1 MKDIF
6 LIAIIV
12 IFVSSVNGASIIDN
26 YDDDEFNTYQHL
38 YNLNDNSKV
47 YLIKKKN
54 NHVYFNQKNG
64 KYFSLYSLK
73 PRYNLDIEKKED
85 KYLIKILKFTRIYH
99 PFPNC

>member
-12 IFVSSVNGASIIDN
+12 IFISSVNGASIIDN
-26 YDDDEFNTYQHL
+26 YDDDDEFNTYQHL

-54 NHVYFNQKNG
+54 NHVYFNHKNG
-64 KYFSLYSLK
+64 KYFSL
-73 PRYNLDIEKKED
+73 
-85 KYLIKILKFTRIYH
+85 
-99 PFPNC
+99 